1 MKKSEIYFGK
11 AQEADTLYEALG
23 LHTKAIREE
32 RKERFEE
39 TWLPKLMQKE
49 VIVTHYGL
57 PQEKYE
63 ICFIEMN
70 TQKQETI
77 DYFPKA
83 NKVLIRSQ
91 NKWIKPGLKWIVQ
104 KFKL

>member
-1 MKKSEIYFGK
+1 MRKSEIYRQR
-11 AQEADTLYEALG
+11 AQESDNVFAALG
-23 LHTKAIREE
+23 LHTKALREE

-39 TWLPKLMQKE
+39 TWLPKLLEKE
-49 VIVTHYGL
+49 VIVTHFAI
-57 PQEKYE
+57 PQNKYE
-63 ICFIEMN
+63 ICFIEN
-70 TQKQETI
+70 GTEKII

-83 NKVLIRSQ
+83 NKVLVRSQ